1 MLAIVPLVPGML
13 MLLADAPGAV
23 AQAQNIAQQPT
34 VYKTV
39 TVPVDLANSPNAQ
52 VAVTTVALSTVTVFG
67 SEPNSALATIVISPD
82 AEQSS
87 TAAISSS
94 ESINGAAT
102 SSGLTTSAPS
112 AFPSLTANGT
122 SFGNFT
128 NTTWPLDN
136 STSATLI
143 DPTGTDVGAQES
155 NTAHDGKPVDTAGN
169 AKSAAVSETHGLVG
183 LSEALLLL
191 SSLLWPF
198 DPILKQLRIQEN
210 KPCLPCFPDS
220 KSILMTHEE
229 EDCGGARTRQVMFKL
244 MTHDPFEDLVLEYS
258 CRAKPR
264 KDGNNAYYGDLP
276 LTAAVDLQ
284 GVRARRNLSHDD
296 RINPKP
302 YLRCPMNAFS
312 GTQYRASCPT
322 TWPLHSQQPWIV
334 GVSWT
339 RVDVFTSGN
348 AVEVKA
354 STPNKLCHNRTKFPW
369 SLVDALEFGPGRTHD
384 FSVLDI

>member
-13 MLLADAPGAV
+13 VLLADAPGAV

-94 ESINGAAT
+94 ESINGAAA

-136 STSATLI
+136 STSVTLI

-183 LSEALLLL
+183 GVVRGIVVAFLVAL
-191 SSLLWPF
+191 
-198 DPILKQLRIQEN
+198 
-210 KPCLPCFPDS
+210 
-220 KSILMTHEE
+220 
-229 EDCGGARTRQVMFKL
+229 
-244 MTHDPFEDLVLEYS
+244 
-258 CRAKPR
+258 
-264 KDGNNAYYGDLP
+264 
-276 LTAAVDLQ
+276 
-284 GVRARRNLSHDD
+284 
-296 RINPKP
+296 
-302 YLRCPMNAFS
+302 
-312 GTQYRASCPT
+312 
-322 TWPLHSQQPWIV
+322 
-334 GVSWT
+334 
-339 RVDVFTSGN
+339 
-348 AVEVKA
+348 
-354 STPNKLCHNRTKFPW
+354 
-369 SLVDALEFGPGRTHD
+369 AL
-384 FSVLDI
+384 